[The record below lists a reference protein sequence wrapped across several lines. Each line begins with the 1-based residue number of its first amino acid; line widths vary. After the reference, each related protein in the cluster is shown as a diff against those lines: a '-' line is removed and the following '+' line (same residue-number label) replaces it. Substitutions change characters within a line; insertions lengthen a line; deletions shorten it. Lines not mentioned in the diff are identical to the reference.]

1 MARYAGKIGFSN
13 SVEDPVGSGVWRKS
27 VTEREYRGS
36 LTRIGQTF
44 NHDSSVNG
52 EVAPATTISVVA
64 DSYAVE
70 HFLEI
75 KYVWW
80 NGEKWTVTQVLFV
93 RPRLTLTLGEVF
105 NG

>member
-1 MARYAGKIGFSN
+1 MARYAGVIGFSN
-13 SVEDPVGSGVWRKS
+13 SVETPVGSGVWRKS

-44 NHDSSVNG
+44 NDESSVNG

-64 DSYAVE
+64 DSYAIG

-75 KYVWW
+75 KYVVWA
-80 NGEKWTVTQVLFV
+80 GEKWTVSQVQFV
-93 RPRLTLTLGEVF
+93 KPRLIITLGDVF

>member
-1 MARYAGKIGFSN
+1 MARYAGVIGFSN
-13 SVEDPVGSGVWRKS
+13 SVETPVGSGVWRKS

-44 NHDSSVNG
+44 NDESSVNG

-64 DSYAVE
+64 DSYAIE

-75 KYVWW
+75 KYVVWA
-80 NGEKWTVTQVLFV
+80 GEKWSVTQVIFSK
-93 RPRLTLTLGEVF
+93 PRLTLTLGEVF

>member
-1 MARYAGKIGFSN
+1 MIGFSD
-13 SVEDPVGSGVWRKS
+13 SVETPVGSGVWRKS
-27 VTEREYRGS
+27 ITERGYRGS

-44 NHDSSVNG
+44 NDESSVNG
-52 EVAPATTISVVA
+52 VVAPATTISVVA
-64 DSYAVE
+64 DSYAIE

-80 NGEKWTVTQVLFV
+80 AGEKWTVTQVVFTK
-93 RPRLTLTLGEVF
+93 PRLTLTLGEVF